1 MEKNEMKR
9 NGSGY
14 YDETP
19 YKAYQGMRKP
29 GEIWVRNTDQR
40 QVLVLAVHHRFCTV
54 LLLSDHMD
62 SYGEKI
68 PVNGSGTQYAH
79 PGKVMYMYHDL
90 FGKYVRKMAH
100 RDFLSVLDAVGAALA
115 IPRRKEGD
123 GK

>member
-19 YKAYQGMRKP
+19 YKAYQGMHRP

-40 QVLVLAVHHRFCTV
+40 QVLVLAVHHHFCTV
-54 LLLSDHMD
+54 LQLVNRQSA
-62 SYGEKI
+62 YGDRI
-68 PVNGSGTQYAH
+68 PVNGSATQYTNPAM
-79 PGKVMYMYHDL
+79 VTYMNNDL

-100 RDFLSVLDAVGAALA
+100 KDFLSVLDAVGAALA